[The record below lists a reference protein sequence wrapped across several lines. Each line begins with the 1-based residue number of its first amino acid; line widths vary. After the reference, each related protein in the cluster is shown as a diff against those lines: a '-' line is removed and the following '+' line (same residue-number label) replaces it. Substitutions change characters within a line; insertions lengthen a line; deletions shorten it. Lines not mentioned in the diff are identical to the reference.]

1 MSFSLA
7 LKKHGMKKIFLLSLA
22 VLGLTSCSRLDVAFR
37 WMDVFIASKVDDYF
51 DINSQQKKELKKSVT
66 QDLKQI
72 QAKLLPQWIEQFKS
86 IQNDV
91 NHDSFDEKKVAQ
103 YFMSFMTDVE
113 AMKSY
118 FLNTAVKFASS
129 IDDSQIE
136 YFQKSFVKKT
146 GEDIEKA
153 QNIGKLRK
161 TYQEKYVDYFEMFV
175 GSLTRNQEKLVTNHL
190 AVSCFPAELKAK
202 NNEHIFTTFMKEAK
216 TREARVKFVKE
227 LYSHPQQFDLPLYR
241 HAVVRYQS
249 DLKSLI
255 TEILMTLTPDQ
266 KKNLK
271 KNLAE
276 KTAQL
281 EKVQASIL

>member
-1 MSFSLA
+1 
-7 LKKHGMKKIFLLSLA
+7 MKKIFLLGLA

-72 QAKLLPQWIEQFKS
+72 QAKLLPEWIKQFKS

-91 NHDSFDEKKVAQ
+91 NQDSFDEQKVAH
-103 YFMSFMTDVE
+103 YFTGFMTDVE
-113 AMKSY
+113 SMKSY

-129 IDDSQIE
+129 VDESQIV

-153 QNIGKLRK
+153 QNISKLRK
-161 TYQEKYVDYFEMFV
+161 TYQDKYVEYFEMFV
-175 GSLTRNQEKLVTNHL
+175 GSLTREQETLVTKHL
-190 AVSCFPAELKAK
+190 ASSCFPAEFKAK
-202 NNEHIFTTFMKEAK
+202 NNEHIFSTFMKEAK
-216 TREARVKFVKE
+216 TREARVRFVKE
-227 LYSHPQQFDLPLYR
+227 LYSHPRQFDLPGYR
-241 HAVVRYQS
+241 HAVANYQT

-255 TEILMTLTPDQ
+255 AKILMTLTPDQ